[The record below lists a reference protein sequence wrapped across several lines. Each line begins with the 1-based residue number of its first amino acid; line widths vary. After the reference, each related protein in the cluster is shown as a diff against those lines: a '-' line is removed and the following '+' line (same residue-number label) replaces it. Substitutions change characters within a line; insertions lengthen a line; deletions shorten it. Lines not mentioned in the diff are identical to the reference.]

1 MGLGE
6 LILIAV
12 SLSMDAF
19 AVSVCKGLSI
29 RTLRWR
35 DAVVVGLYFGIFQ
48 ALMPA
53 VGYTLGSAFADAVTH
68 IDHWIAFFL
77 LGAIGVNMVRES
89 LKKDADDC
97 DPSLRFRDMIV
108 LAVATSID
116 ALAIGVSFAFLRV
129 DVLPAVS
136 LIGAVT
142 FLLSM
147 LGVRLGH
154 LFGAR
159 FKSKAEF
166 FGGAVLIL
174 LGLKILLD
182 HLGVLPI

>member
-6 LILIAV
+6 LLLIAV

-19 AVSVCKGLSI
+19 AVAICKGLSI

-35 DAVVVGLYFGIFQ
+35 DAAVVGLYFGVFQ

-53 VGYTLGSAFADAVTH
+53 IGYTLGSVFADAVTH
-68 IDHWIAFFL
+68 IDHWIAFLL
-77 LGAIGVNMVRES
+77 LGGIGANMIWES
-89 LKKDADDC
+89 LKKGEEDC

-108 LAVATSID
+108 LALATSID
-116 ALAIGVSFAFLRV
+116 ALAVGISFAFLRV
-129 DVLPAVS
+129 EVLPAVS

-159 FKSKAEF
+159 FKAKAEF
-166 FGGAVLIL
+166 FGGVVLIL
-174 LGLKILLD
+174 MGLKILLE
-182 HLGVLPI
+182 HLDLLPF